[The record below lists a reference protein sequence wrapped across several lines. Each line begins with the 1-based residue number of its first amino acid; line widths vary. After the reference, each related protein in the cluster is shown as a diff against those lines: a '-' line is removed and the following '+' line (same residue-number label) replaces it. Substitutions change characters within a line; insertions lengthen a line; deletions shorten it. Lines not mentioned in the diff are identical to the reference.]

1 MAARSRRSGATTRRR
16 SPRRSSSTRSAPAT
30 GSSTAPSL
38 LRPSRRCCG
47 PRASPL
53 PEADRLVT
61 ELLEFLVR
69 ALVEDPDA
77 VEVEELE
84 EDGDLIYEISVA
96 EDDLGRVIGKGGR
109 VANAIRTVAKAAAV
123 RLDRRVIV
131 DILD

>member
-1 MAARSRRSGATTRRR
+1 
-16 SPRRSSSTRSAPAT
+16 
-30 GSSTAPSL
+30 
-38 LRPSRRCCG
+38 
-47 PRASPL
+47 
-53 PEADRLVT
+53 VT

-77 VEVEELE
+77 VEVEELD

-123 RLDRRVIV
+123 RLDRRVVV